1 MCSNFGKTKTP
12 HIAKGYL
19 QSFGSQLT
27 PFVFDDVEVSI
38 SDKYFDLVREGMYK
52 VVNGEGTAT
61 HIRLPNI
68 EIAGKTGTSQNPHGE
83 DHALFIGF
91 APFDNP
97 KIAVAVFVENV
108 GYGGTYAAP
117 IARKIIKTYLEE
129 LDEKN
134 IDIANLD

>member
-1 MCSNFGKTKTP
+1 M
-12 HIAKGYL
+12 
-19 QSFGSQLT
+19 
-27 PFVFDDVEVSI
+27 FDDVEVSI